1 MLAIIHREQ
10 FHLVKPSVI
19 MLVLYVFQ
27 IQFPSTYKAA
37 RIEASMPDPW
47 VYLLLAHLFPLV
59 ALAFG
64 ALWLRRSAAAVL
76 RRAVATRW
84 TRHSANGTILLLSL
98 LSGAIIIYYL
108 LEVPWTRMGL
118 YAILFEPSVSTQARE
133 VSFKL
138 LESSLVRYSFA
149 FFKSV
154 LAPILAI
161 LLTFKLRKSMRM
173 GSPGTLVASLLGVG
187 LLLLGV
193 SLYGSRGPSAFL
205 LLAIFYALYLQKGF
219 PFRPIKMV
227 KIILIVFTIP
237 ALLSLLGAAMR

>member
-1 MLAIIHREQ
+1 MSTFVLLSWLCFGLTFGLMLAIIHLER

-19 MLVLYVFQ
+19 MLLLYVFQ

-118 YAILFEPSVSTQARE
+118 YAILFEPE
-133 VSFKL
+133 VTPL
-138 LESSLVRYSFA
+138 LWTVYGFRIKPHLS
-149 FFKSV
+149 
-154 LAPILAI
+154 
-161 LLTFKLRKSMRM
+161 
-173 GSPGTLVASLLGVG
+173 ASIH
-187 LLLLGV
+187 
-193 SLYGSRGPSAFL
+193 S
-205 LLAIFYALYLQKGF
+205 
-219 PFRPIKMV
+219 
-227 KIILIVFTIP
+227 
-237 ALLSLLGAAMR
+237 